1 MKPAPFLY
9 EAPTSLVEALTL
21 LAQHGF
27 DAKPLAGGQSLV
39 PAMNFRLAM
48 PGVLVDLNGLPEL
61 GGVRRENGRFRIGAM
76 VRQRTLEKDAEL
88 AAAVPLLAQTLPHI
102 AHPQIRNRGTI
113 GGSLAHADPAAEL
126 PVVCVALDA
135 RFRLQS
141 TESDRWV
148 RAADFF
154 TGLFM
159 TARADEELLTEIE
172 LPVTPPQTGTAF
184 VELARRHGD
193 YALAGVAAVVG
204 LHVDG
209 RIAHARLVYL
219 NAGEKPVVAQEAGQM
234 LVGERPSTELFAAAA
249 QKAAVHEIAPVDDV
263 HATAAYKRH
272 LAQVLTQRALQQAVQ
287 NAVNN
292 SR

>member
-9 EAPTSLVEALTL
+9 EAPTSLVEALDL

-61 GGVRRENGRFRIGAM
+61 GGIRRENGRFRIGAM
-76 VRQRTLEKDAEL
+76 VRQRTLEKDADL

-102 AHPQIRNRGTI
+102 AHPQIRNRGTL

-141 TESDRWV
+141 TNSDRWV
-148 RAADFF
+148 AAADFF

-172 LPVTPPQTGTAF
+172 LPVTPQGTGTAF

-204 LHVDG
+204 LHTDG
-209 RIAHARLVYL
+209 HIGHARLVYL
-219 NAGEKPVVAQEAGQM
+219 NAGEKPVVAKEAGQM
-234 LVGERPSTELFAAAA
+234 LVGERPSAELFAAAA

-263 HATAAYKRH
+263 HASAAYKRH
-272 LAQVLTQRALQQAVQ
+272 LARVLTQRALQQAAQ
-287 NAVNN
+287 NAANN
-292 SR
+292 SQ

>member
-9 EAPTSLVEALTL
+9 EAPTSLVEALSL

-61 GGVRRENGRFRIGAM
+61 RGMRRENGRFRIGAM
-76 VRQRTLEKDAEL
+76 VRQRVLEKDVEL
-88 AAAVPLLAQTLPHI
+88 AAAVPLLAQALPHI

-148 RAADFF
+148 TAVDFF

-172 LPVTPPQTGTAF
+172 LPVTPPGTGTAF

-193 YALAGVAAVVG
+193 YALAGVAAVVK
-204 LHVDG
+204 LRADG
-209 RIAHARLVYL
+209 HIAHARLVYL
-219 NAGEKPVVAQEAGQM
+219 NAGEKPVVAWEAGQM
-234 LVGERPSTELFAAAA
+234 LAGERPSAELFTAAA
-249 QKAAVHEIAPVDDV
+249 QKAAVHEINPVDDV
-263 HATAAYKRH
+263 HASATYKRH
-272 LAQVLTQRALQQAVQ
+272 LTQVLTKRALQQAVQ
-287 NAVNN
+287 NADGN
-292 SR
+292 SQ